1 MVTVL
6 RAMHADITTLGVD
19 AIVNAVN
26 STLLGGGGVDG
37 AIHKAAGPELLTEC
51 KRLGGCPPGEARIT
65 GAYRLKAKHIIHTV
79 GPIWGGG
86 GRGEPATL
94 ASCYERSLRLAIDQ
108 GLRSVAFPSIS
119 TGAYGFPLDLAAPI
133 AIRTVRELTANSEGL
148 DEVIFCC
155 FSAKDYGFYRQLLV
169 LAPSVGSDRP

>member
-1 MVTVL
+1 MATLL
-6 RAMHADITTLGVD
+6 RAMNADITTLGVD
-19 AIVNAVN
+19 AIVNAAN

-37 AIHKAAGPELLTEC
+37 EIHDAAGPALLREC
-51 KRLGGCPPGEARIT
+51 ERHGGCPPGEARIT
-65 GAYRLKAKHIIHTV
+65 GAYQLKAKHIIHTV

-94 ASCYERSLRLAIDQ
+94 ASCYERSLRLAVHH

-133 AIRTVRELTANSEGL
+133 AIRTVREFTARSGEL
-148 DEVIFCC
+148 DQVIFCC
-155 FSAKDYGFYRQLLV
+155 LSAKDYSFYRQLLH
-169 LAPSVGSDRP
+169 APQI

>member
-1 MVTVL
+1 MATVL
-6 RAMHADITTLGVD
+6 RAMNADITTLGVD
-19 AIVNAVN
+19 AIVNAAN

-37 AIHKAAGPELLTEC
+37 AIHAAAGPGLLTEC
-51 KRLGGCPPGEARIT
+51 RRLGGCPPGEARIT
-65 GAYRLKAKHIIHTV
+65 AGHQLKAKHIIHTV

-94 ASCYERSLRLAIDQ
+94 ASCYERSLRLALDH

-133 AIRTVRELTANSEGL
+133 AIRTVREFAARSEEL
-148 DEVIFCC
+148 EEVIFCC
-155 FSAKDYGFYRQLLV
+155 FSGRDYDFYRQLL
-169 LAPSVGSDRP
+169 R

>member
-1 MVTVL
+1 MATVL
-6 RAMHADITTLGVD
+6 RAMNADITTLGVD
-19 AIVNAVN
+19 AIVNAAN

-37 AIHKAAGPELLTEC
+37 AIHEAAGPALLMEC
-51 KRLGGCPPGEARIT
+51 RRLGGCPPGEARIT
-65 GAYRLKAKHIIHTV
+65 GAHKLKAKHIIHTV

-94 ASCYERSLRLAIDQ
+94 ASCYERSLRLAIDH
-108 GLRSVAFPSIS
+108 GLRSIAFPSIS

-133 AIRTVRELTANSEGL
+133 AVRTVRESTANSEEL

-155 FSAKDYGFYRQLLV
+155 FSARDYEFYRQLLR
-169 LAPSVGSDRP
+169 AQGA

>member
-1 MVTVL
+1 MATVL
-6 RAMHADITTLGVD
+6 RAMNADITTLRVD
-19 AIVNAVN
+19 AVVNAAN

-37 AIHKAAGPELLTEC
+37 AIHAAAGPALLAAC

-65 GAYRLKAKHIIHTV
+65 GGYQLNAKHIIHTV

-86 GRGEPATL
+86 VRGESATL
-94 ASCYERSLRLAIDQ
+94 ASCYERSLRLAIDH

-133 AIRTVRELTANSEGL
+133 AVRTVRELTASSGEL

-155 FSAKDYGFYRQLLV
+155 FSARDYDFYRQLLG
-169 LAPSVGSDRP
+169 APRA

>member
-1 MVTVL
+1 L
-6 RAMHADITTLGVD
+6 A
-19 AIVNAVN
+19 
-26 STLLGGGGVDG
+26 
-37 AIHKAAGPELLTEC
+37 EC

-65 GAYRLKAKHIIHTV
+65 GAYRLKARLIIHTV

-86 GRGEPATL
+86 GRGEPGVL
-94 ASCYERSLRLAIDQ
+94 ASCYERSLRLAIDH

-133 AIRTVRELTANSEGL
+133 AIRTVRELTANSGEL

-155 FSAKDYGFYRQLLV
+155 FSAKDYDFYRQLLR
-169 LAPSVGSDRP
+169 AQGT